1 MQRVVLDDRSFI
13 CSSMHLVLGMHYN
26 ELKLLVL
33 KTLSDQGLKDSS
45 AVAAELKAAGVEL
58 DMHAIRMA
66 LMRYYKQG
74 LLGRERKSGVYVYG
88 LSERGVRRL
97 EWLESVSR

>member
-1 MQRVVLDDRSFI
+1 
-13 CSSMHLVLGMHYN
+13 MHYN
-26 ELKLLVL
+26 ELKRLIL

-45 AVAAELKAAGVEL
+45 AVASELEALGVKL

-74 LLGRERKSGVYVYG
+74 LLGRERTSGKYVYR

-97 EWLESVSR
+97 VWLESESK